1 MYVEAIRGL
10 LFLLMPLFP
19 KIPPSVDS
27 GLWGK
32 RPIKGSVTHLLP
44 HTLKKTHTLILTHK
58 FSVRPLSII
67 YLTHVRTHAR
77 TKVCIIL
84 SGE

>member
-10 LFLLMPLFP
+10 LFLLMSLFP

-32 RPIKGSVTHLLP
+32 RPIKGSVTHLP
-44 HTLKKTHTLILTHK
+44 PHTHTLKKDTHAHVQTHT
-58 FSVRPLSII
+58 
-67 YLTHVRTHAR
+67 
-77 TKVCIIL
+77 
-84 SGE
+84 